1 MSLVLTPY
9 EALEAAVKAMGSQ
22 QALADL
28 CKVSQTAVWKWLQS
42 SKRLPAE
49 HVLLVEGAT
58 SVSRHWLRPDI
69 YPMGLPATGDRF
81 YGIDRRVAGLR

>member
-1 MSLVLTPY
+1 MSLALTPY

-28 CKVSQTAVWKWLQS
+28 CEVSQTAVWKWLQS

-49 HVLLVEGAT
+49 HVLRVEEAT
-58 SVSRHWLRPDI
+58 TISRHWLRPDI

-81 YGIDRRVAGLR
+81 YGLDRRANAA